1 MYQLLLADIRKFT
14 ISVLEKNF
22 LKLFVSVFI
31 WDFNHKFYNTFCEVQ
46 SH

>member
-1 MYQLLLADIRKFT
+1 MHQLLLADICKFT

-31 WDFNHKFYNTFCEVQ
+31 WDFNKFYNTFCEVQ

>member
-1 MYQLLLADIRKFT
+1 MHQLLLADSLRFT

-22 LKLFVSVFI
+22 SKLFVSVFI